1 MGDRFEQLLDS
12 LTEEVVVI
20 DRNLRI
26 SYANPAWIR
35 RVGMPTSQ
43 VLGKPCYQVLREATT
58 PCAVEACA
66 VQQAF
71 KTGEPPQ
78 QPCTLYQERVDG
90 EFYRISTSPV
100 FDSPGKLAQVIHI
113 LHTTSAE
120 IEDGLHATP
129 SPEQRRQHR
138 LADALRQV
146 ALLTTSGQGLRDT
159 LDAILAQLARVIE
172 YDSAS
177 ICLVERRRWHIIASR
192 GLPQRLEP
200 DQLVLP
206 PDDDKF
212 ARLEKTRQPIIIH
225 DVRSDENWT
234 PVSGTEYIRA
244 WLSAPLLAQDRVI
257 GTLNLEK
264 AEPGFYQSEDAQL
277 VMAFANQAAVVI
289 ENARLLEQERQR
301 AAQLS
306 LITDIGQ
313 HVLSI
318 LDPEA
323 LLDYAVQA
331 IQRQFGYYYVD
342 VFLTDSS
349 EHYIVFQA
357 SSHLEYAAHW
367 REQGMRFRLGEGIT
381 GYVAA
386 TGQPYVA
393 DDVRQDP
400 RYIADELLTQSRS
413 ELAVPIR
420 AGDRIL
426 GVLDLNSEQVHHFD
440 DADLFVAQSLADQL
454 ALGLENARLYEA
466 AQQRVA
472 ELEAVRQAGLSLT
485 SSLELQGVLE
495 AILEGTIK
503 LLDDI
508 NDTHIFLYEDGRVV
522 FGAAYWDGSRQDRPW
537 AEPRPEGFTYTV
549 ARQGEPVVVPD
560 MRTHP
565 LFADVPQEWTG
576 AMVGLPLKMGGRVVG
591 VMSIAYKEPR
601 TFEESELHI
610 LRLLADQ
617 AAIAI
622 ENARLFAAER
632 QSRLELKSIQAT
644 ATALSAELDL
654 DTLLDRIVTEA
665 ANAFRT
671 EAASLMLWDEDET
684 SLIVQA
690 SCGLSEQYTRQQ
702 QVSKERAYA
711 AIPSNGDVSP
721 LYISELA
728 DAPLGNRD
736 LIIKEGIRSV
746 LTVPLLIQG
755 RPIGALNIYSKEHPR
770 TFSSSEI
777 ELAEIFASQAAVM
790 IANAQLYRQT
800 EHFANESA
808 RRAERL
814 AVVNRV
820 SLAVNSTLDLDEILQ
835 TAAREMAQVFN
846 VRQTGVVLFDEDAQ
860 YGTVAAE
867 FQETP
872 DDSASAVR
880 IPLTGNPS
888 LERILA
894 TKQPLAILDAH
905 HDPLTASIR
914 DTVEAR
920 NIQSILIVPLIVK
933 GTVIGTIGLD
943 AIDAPRTFSH
953 DEIDL
958 AQTIANQAAAAIEN
972 ARLFSAEARR
982 RREAETLQTA
992 TQALSAT
999 IDLQAIFE
1007 VILSELRQVV
1017 PYDSASIQQLKG
1029 DRLEII
1035 GGHGFPN
1042 IEDLLGVSF
1051 DITARDNPNREVVRT
1066 RSPLILDDAPTVYS
1080 EFKREPHAQAG
1091 IRSWLGVPLLFGD
1104 RLMGMLALDRQEPGA
1119 YTQEHARLALAF
1131 AAQAAIAIENARL
1144 FQETE
1149 TRAREM
1155 AALASVGQAM
1165 TTLELDDVLD
1175 NIAEHALQ
1183 TAQAEI
1189 SSVYLLDDEQK
1200 RLTAKSVHGAQR
1212 NVLAQATFTL
1222 GEGTI
1227 GQVALTGQPL
1237 IVHDTTADTVFTA
1250 KTKASQQIHSCMTV
1264 PLAVKGRVIGT
1275 LEVCNKVGA
1284 EKFTEDDQRLLGAF
1298 AAQAAIAIENARL
1311 YQEVSRHLEEV
1322 QILNRVAMGVTS
1334 TLDFDEVIHRA
1345 LAILL
1350 GTRNFERLNIL
1361 LLDEAKGE
1369 LWLHPA
1375 LAGSD
1380 IFPKRAD
1387 LRIPLGK
1394 GIVGQ
1399 VARTGRPLR
1408 VNDVRE
1414 DPSYIEGY
1422 PDTLSELCVPLRVGE
1437 RIIGVLDVQSTR
1449 LGAYSESEERLLTTL
1464 AGQLSTIIENVRLF
1478 EESQQ
1483 RVRELTALTQ
1493 VSQALN
1499 EARDLNTILDIVL
1512 EEAFS
1517 LLECREGSIILIDP
1531 PGSNQ
1536 LRIVAERGLGTAV
1549 VEAFNRRPVYT
1560 HEGTYKR
1567 ALRTGRL
1574 VEVPDTSVDP
1584 DFLHDVGSRAG
1595 EITNVPLV
1603 TDRGALGLI
1612 AVDAVPRDETT
1623 RRLLMALA
1631 DMAAVAIAKERLYLE
1646 TADRLAEVSTLYTL
1660 STQITGSLSQTS
1672 VLDSIVTIL
1681 KLTLDCRAC
1690 NIFLLEPGGEYLQL
1704 EASSGLGMTWEG
1716 TSRLKADQGISGRVL
1731 RERRS
1736 IYVPDAQQE
1745 FDLLFSDSAIRSLL
1759 IVPLIVRD
1767 RVIGTLSI
1775 DDVKANA
1782 FDNEGRLLTIAAAQ
1796 AAVAIENAQLY
1807 ESLQGSY
1814 TELEQAYDE
1823 LRHLDK
1829 MKSEFVQNISHELRT
1844 PLTFIR
1850 GYVELLQDGDMGK
1863 LTAEQAGALG
1873 IVANKAEALSRLV
1886 DDIISLQQ
1894 AGQASMRFEAL
1905 SLTQLGHMAVQAAQ
1919 ASAADA
1925 GITLL
1930 DAIPDGLPNVMGD
1943 KRRLSQVIDN
1953 LLQNAIK
1960 FSDAGDTVTVRMSEE
1975 DTSIRIEVEDTGIG
1989 VPPDEQARIFERFYQ
2004 VDGTTTRRFSG
2015 TGLGLAIVKQIV
2027 ENHGGQV
2034 GVESVLGE
2042 GSLFYFTIPKADLD
2056 S

>member
-1 MGDRFEQLLDS
+1 MGDRFEHLLDS

-20 DRNLRI
+20 DRALRI
-26 SYANPAWIR
+26 TYANPAWMR
-35 RVGMPTSQ
+35 RVGMPASQ
-43 VLGKPCYQVLREATT
+43 VLGKACYQVLREAPT
-58 PCAVEACA
+58 PCVLEACA
-66 VQQAF
+66 IQQAF
-71 KTGEPPQ
+71 KTGAPPQ
-78 QPCTLYQERVDG
+78 QPCTAYQERVD
-90 EFYRISTSPV
+90 ERLFRISTSPV
-100 FDSPGKLAQVIHI
+100 FDSLGKIAEVIHI
-113 LHTTSAE
+113 LHAAPQG
-120 IEDGLHATP
+120 IEDDLQATLP
-129 SPEQRRQHR
+129 FEQRRRNR
-138 LADALRQV
+138 LADALNKV
-146 ALLTTSGQGLRDT
+146 ALLTTSGQGLQDT
-159 LDAILAQLARVIE
+159 LDAILAQLARVIK

-177 ICLVERRRWHIIASR
+177 VCLVEGQRWRVIASR
-192 GLPQRLEP
+192 GLPQSLDP
-200 DQLVLP
+200 DQWVLP
-206 PDDDKF
+206 PDDDRIT
-212 ARLEKTRQPIIIH
+212 RLEEIRQPIIIH
-225 DVRSDENWT
+225 DIRSDENWM
-234 PVSGTEYIRA
+234 PLPDTEYSRA
-244 WLSAPLLAQDRVI
+244 QLSAPLLAQDRMI
-257 GTLNLEK
+257 GTLNLDK
-264 AEPGFYQSEDAQL
+264 AEPGFYQTEDAQL

-306 LITDIGQ
+306 LIADIGQ

-318 LDPEA
+318 LDPET

-342 VFLTDSS
+342 VFLTDPSQQ
-349 EHYIVFQA
+349 HIVFQA
-357 SSHLEYAAHW
+357 SSHVEYAARW

-381 GYVAA
+381 GHVAA
-386 TGQPYVA
+386 TGQPYIA
-393 DDVRQDP
+393 DNVRQDP
-400 RYIADELLTQSRS
+400 HYIIDELLTESRS

-426 GVLDLNSEQVHHFD
+426 GVLDLNSEQVHRFD
-440 DADLFVAQSLADQL
+440 DADLFVTQSLADQL
-454 ALGLENARLYEA
+454 ALGLENARLYMA

-472 ELEAVRQAGLSLT
+472 ELEAVRQAGLGLT
-485 SSLELQGVLE
+485 SSLELQAVLE
-495 AILEGTIK
+495 AILESAIK
-503 LLDDI
+503 LLDDV
-508 NDTHIFLYEDGRVV
+508 NDTHIFLYEDGYVI

-537 AEPRPEGFTYTV
+537 AEPRPRGFTYTV
-549 ARQGEPVVVPD
+549 ARQGELLVVPD
-560 MRTHP
+560 MRAHP
-565 LFADVPQEWTG
+565 LFADTPDEWTG
-576 AMVGLPLKMGGRVVG
+576 AMVGLPLKIGRRVVG

-601 TFEESELHI
+601 TFGESELHI
-610 LRLLADQ
+610 LHLLADQ

-632 QSRLELKSIQAT
+632 QSRLDLKSIQAT
-644 ATALSAELDL
+644 ATALSAELDP

-665 ANAFRT
+665 TKAFRT

-684 SLIVQA
+684 ALVVQA

-702 QVSKERAYA
+702 QIPKERAYE
-711 AIPSNGDVSP
+711 AISPSGTVSP
-721 LYISELA
+721 FCISELA

-736 LIIKEGIRSV
+736 LVIKEGIRSV
-746 LTVPLLIQG
+746 LSVPLLVQG
-755 RPIGALNIYSKEHPR
+755 RPTGALNIYSKEHPR
-770 TFSSSEI
+770 TFSPSEI
-777 ELAEIFASQAAVM
+777 ELAEIFAAQAAVM

-800 EHFANESA
+800 EHFASESA

-820 SLAVNSTLDLDEILQ
+820 SLAVNSTLDLDEILH
-835 TAAREMAQVFN
+835 TAAREIAQVFS
-846 VRQTGVVLFDEDAQ
+846 VRQTGIVLFDEDAQ

-872 DDSASAVR
+872 DDSAAAVR
-880 IPLTGNPS
+880 IPLTGNLS
-888 LERILA
+888 LEQVLA

-905 HDPLTASIR
+905 HDPLAASIR
-914 DTVEAR
+914 AIVEAR

-933 GTVIGTIGLD
+933 GSVIGTIGLD
-943 AIDAPRTFSH
+943 AIDAPRAFSH

-958 AQTIANQAAAAIEN
+958 AQTIANQTAAAIEN

-992 TQALSAT
+992 TKALSAT

-1042 IEDLLGVSF
+1042 IEELLGVSF
-1051 DITARDNPNREVVRT
+1051 DITARDNPNREVVQT
-1066 RSPLILDDAPTVYS
+1066 RSPLILDDAPSIYG

-1104 RLMGMLALDRQEPGA
+1104 RLMGMLALDRREPGA

-1189 SSVYLLDDEQK
+1189 SSVYLLDDAQK
-1200 RLTAKSVHGAQR
+1200 RLIAKSVHGAER
-1212 NVLAQATFTL
+1212 EELGEAVFAL

-1227 GQVALTGQPL
+1227 GQVALTGHPL
-1237 IVHDTTADTVFTA
+1237 IVHDTTASAVFTA
-1250 KTKASQQIHSCMTV
+1250 KTEASQQIRSCMTV

-1284 EKFTEDDQRLLGAF
+1284 GRFTDDDQRLLGAF

-1322 QILNRVAMGVTS
+1322 QILNKVAMGVTS
-1334 TLDFDEVIHRA
+1334 TLDFDKVIRRG
-1345 LAILL
+1345 LATLL
-1350 GTRNFERLNIL
+1350 GTRNFERVNIL
-1361 LLDEAKGE
+1361 LLDEAKGD

-1380 IFPKRAD
+1380 IFPRRAD
-1387 LRIPLGK
+1387 LRIPLGE
-1394 GIVGQ
+1394 GIVGR
-1399 VARTGRPLR
+1399 VAQTGKPLR
-1408 VNDVRE
+1408 INDVRE
-1414 DPSYIEGY
+1414 EPNYVEGY
-1422 PDTLSELCVPLRVGE
+1422 EDTLSELCVPLRVGE

-1449 LGAYSESEERLLTTL
+1449 LGAYSEGEQRLLTTL

-1531 PGSNQ
+1531 PGSNR
-1536 LRIVAERGLGTAV
+1536 LRIVAERGLGAEV

-1574 VEVPDTSVDP
+1574 VEVADTSVDP

-1595 EITNVPLV
+1595 QVTNVPLV

-1612 AVDAVPRDETT
+1612 AVDAVPRDDTT

-1660 STQITGSLSQTS
+1660 STQITGSLSQAS

-1690 NIFLLEPGGEYLQL
+1690 SIFLLEPGREYLQL
-1704 EASSGLGMTWEG
+1704 EASSGLGVAWEG
-1716 TSRLKADQGISGRVL
+1716 ATHLRADQGISGRVL

-1736 IYVPDAQQE
+1736 IYVSDAQGE
-1745 FDLLFSDSAIRSLL
+1745 SDLLFADPSIRSLL

-1767 RVIGTLSI
+1767 KVIGTLSI
-1775 DDVKANA
+1775 DDVRPNA
-1782 FDNEGRLLTIAAAQ
+1782 FENEGRLLTIAAAQ

-1807 ESLQGSY
+1807 ESLQESY
-1814 TELEQAYDE
+1814 TDLEQAYDE

-1863 LTAEQAGALG
+1863 LTPEQAGALS
-1873 IVANKAEALSRLV
+1873 IVGNKAEALSRLV

-1894 AGQASMRFEAL
+1894 AGQASMRFEAF
-1905 SLTQLGHMAVQAAQ
+1905 SLAQLGHMAVQAAQ
-1919 ASAADA
+1919 ASAAEA
-1925 GITLL
+1925 GIKLV
-1930 DAIPDGLPNVMGD
+1930 DAIPDELPNVMGD

-1975 DTSIRIEVEDTGIG
+1975 DTSIRTEVEDTGIG
-1989 VPPDEQARIFERFYQ
+1989 VPSDELARIFDRFYQ

-2027 ENHGGQV
+2027 ENHNGQV
-2034 GVESVLGE
+2034 GVESVLGK
-2042 GSLFYFTIPKADLD
+2042 GSLFYFTIPKAGLD